1 VEAAPDSDRWRVAGI
16 AGGQPLRSDWRASG
30 TPADF
35 YDLKG
40 TIEDLLA
47 ELRLNKYTFR
57 PVDAP
62 PFVPGTS
69 AELSVAGNVVGHA
82 GQIDPQ
88 VVAIDRLPFPL
99 FAFELD
105 LQSLLELHSNSAAY
119 QQLSRQPA
127 VTRDLAIVVSMT
139 VAFAEIEATVRETA
153 GPTLESLRL
162 VDVYRGSQV
171 PKDQQSLALR
181 LVFRD
186 PKRSLTA
193 EDAAAHVDRVVGAL
207 ASRFQAQLRA

>member
-1 VEAAPDSDRWRVAGI
+1 MAGI
-16 AGGQPLRSDWRASG
+16 AGGQPLRSDWRSSGKAS
-30 TPADF
+30 DF

-40 TIEDLLA
+40 TVEDLLA
-47 ELRLNKYTFR
+47 ELRLNNHTFR
-57 PVDAP
+57 PIDAP
-62 PFVPGTS
+62 PFVAGTS
-69 AELSVAGNVVGHA
+69 AEVLIAGQVVGYA

-88 VVAIDRLPFPL
+88 VVTIDRLPFPL

-105 LQSLLELHSNSAAY
+105 LQTLLELHSSTAAY

-139 VAFAEIEATVRETA
+139 VPFADIEATVRETA
-153 GPTLESLRL
+153 GSALESLRL

-171 PKDQQSLALR
+171 PKEHQSLALR

-193 EDAAAHVDRVVGAL
+193 EDTAAHIESVVSTL
-207 ASRFQAQLRA
+207 ANRFKAQLRA